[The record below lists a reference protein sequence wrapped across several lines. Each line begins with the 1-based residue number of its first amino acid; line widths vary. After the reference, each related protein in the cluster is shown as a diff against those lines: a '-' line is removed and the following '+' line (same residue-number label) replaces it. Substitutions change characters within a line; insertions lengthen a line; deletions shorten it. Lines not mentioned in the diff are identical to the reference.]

1 MFCVRKLLIA
11 LVIVGTFG
19 LGSNATARAD
29 TISFPGS
36 NQHSNQVNVIA
47 SLEGLVNNVKVFVP
61 DHSSTNLVL
70 SSFQGSGIAT
80 ILLTTLS
87 GRTVNFEYSLG
98 VGNNFV
104 TVSNTDGA
112 YSAVNLNQ
120 PAGPTDLRQ
129 QKISL
134 YQAVAALPDSTT
146 MLLFGGGLAGIA
158 AEFRRRRRI

>member
-29 TISFPGS
+29 TISFP
-36 NQHSNQVNVIA
+36 
-47 SLEGLVNNVKVFVP
+47 
-61 DHSSTNLVL
+61 
-70 SSFQGSGIAT
+70 
-80 ILLTTLS
+80 
-87 GRTVNFEYSLG
+87 
-98 VGNNFV
+98 GNNFV

-158 AEFRRRRRI
+158 AEFRRRR